1 VPPEPILINGDLTRF
16 AQIISNLLLNAA
28 KYTPSNGHIQLS
40 VLKESDAVVVRV
52 KDDGIGIAAEQ
63 LPLVFEMF
71 SQVPAARSDS
81 HDGGL
86 GIGLCLA
93 RGLVELHGG
102 RLSAHS
108 SGLDQVSE
116 SVVRGSRDAHS

>member
-1 VPPEPILINGDLTRF
+1 VPPEPILINGDLTRL

-71 SQVPAARSDS
+71 SRVPPARSDS